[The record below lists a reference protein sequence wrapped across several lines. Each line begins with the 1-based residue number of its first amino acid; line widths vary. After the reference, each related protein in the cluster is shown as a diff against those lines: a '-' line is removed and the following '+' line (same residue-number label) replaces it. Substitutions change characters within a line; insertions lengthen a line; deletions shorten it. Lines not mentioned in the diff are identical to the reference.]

1 MGTKH
6 SLVQASVLRVMQP
19 LVRLLLRHGVTYTAF
34 AAALKGVFVQA
45 AQQELER
52 TGMART
58 DSAITLLCGVHRR
71 DVRELRQAESA
82 PAARRAGAAASAA
95 RVPSAPSSLA
105 GEVVGRWMS
114 DRSYLQ
120 RQSRPRRLARSGDG
134 SFDALVAS
142 VSQDVRPR
150 AMLDELLRLG
160 VVSED
165 EDGIELVEGSFVPR
179 QGFAEMSGLLADNL
193 GDHAA
198 AAAANLQQESNFLEQ
213 AIYVDQLTADSA
225 LQLERV
231 AKKAWA
237 QAFRTVMNEAQ
248 TRFDADALQAPAA
261 QRQHRARFGVYF
273 FSEPAKDQPL

>member
-6 SLVQASVLRVMQP
+6 SLVQAGVLRVMRP
-19 LVRLLLRHGVTYTAF
+19 LVGLLLRHGVTYTAF
-34 AAALKGVFVQA
+34 AAALKSVFVEA
-45 AQQELER
+45 AQRELDR

-82 PAARRAGAAASAA
+82 PLARRTRAQ
-95 RVPSAPSSLA
+95 PTAPSSLA

-114 DRSYLQ
+114 DRRFLQ
-120 RQSRPRRLARSGDG
+120 RAGRPRALPRVGEV

-160 VVSED
+160 VVSETD
-165 EDGIELVEGSFVPR
+165 AGIALVESGFVPR

-198 AAAANLQQESNFLEQ
+198 AAVANLQQESNFLEQ
-213 AIYVDQLTADSA
+213 AVYVDQITAESA
-225 LQLERV
+225 LQLEQV

-237 QAFRTVMNEAQ
+237 QAFRTVMTEAQ
-248 TRFDADALQAPAA
+248 QRFDADALQAPAA
-261 QRQHRARFGVYF
+261 QRQHRARLGVYF
-273 FSEPAKDQPL
+273 FSEPAKDPAP